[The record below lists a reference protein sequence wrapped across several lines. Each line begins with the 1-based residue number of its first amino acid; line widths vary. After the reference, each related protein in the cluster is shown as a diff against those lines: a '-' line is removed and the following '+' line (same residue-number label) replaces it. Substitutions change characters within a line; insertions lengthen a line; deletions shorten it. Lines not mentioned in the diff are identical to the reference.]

1 MKKFWDE
8 RYSQEEMIYGNE
20 PNEFFREQI
29 QNLKPGKI
37 LLPAEGEGRN
47 AVFAA
52 TQGWDVHAF
61 DFSDAG
67 RTKALKLASK
77 ADVSID
83 YQLSTAEDFE
93 CTPESLD
100 VVALI
105 YAHFPAVTRLSFH
118 AKILRWLKPGGKV
131 ILEAFH
137 PKQLQGYPS
146 GGPKDETMLYTP
158 YMLKKDFEGLTI
170 TLLEEKEIE
179 LSEGTYHLG
188 KGYVTRL
195 VATKS

>member
-47 AVFAA
+47 AVYAA

-77 ADVSID
+77 LGVSID
-83 YQLSTAEDFE
+83 YQLSAAEDFN
-93 CTPESLD
+93 CPPNSLD
-100 VVALI
+100 AVALI
-105 YAHFPAVTRLSFH
+105 YVHFPPVIRLAFH
-118 AKILRWLKPGGKV
+118 AKIIHWLKPGGKV

-137 PKQLQGYPS
+137 PEQLEGYPS
-146 GGPKDETMLYTP
+146 GGPKDKTLLYTAD
-158 YMLKKDFEGLTI
+158 MLKQDFEGLTI
-170 TLLEEKEIE
+170 NLLEEKEIE

-188 KGYVTRL
+188 KGYVTRM
-195 VATKS
+195 VATKE